1 VRGEPAGANRDSKMR
16 ETYKWTVAEERCKIR
31 QREAETQTVMEADGK
46 RPRLTE
52 TKTERGD

>member
-1 VRGEPAGANRDSKMR
+1 M
-16 ETYKWTVAEERCKIR
+16 AE
-31 QREAETQTVMEADGK
+31 REAETQTVMETDGK